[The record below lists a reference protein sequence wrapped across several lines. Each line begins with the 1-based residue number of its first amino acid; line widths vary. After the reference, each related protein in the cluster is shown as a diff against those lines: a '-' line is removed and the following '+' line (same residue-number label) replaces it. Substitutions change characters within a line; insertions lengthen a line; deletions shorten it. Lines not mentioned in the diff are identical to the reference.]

1 VIKTSIAIIVAIVMI
16 GITANSAGI
25 PKTFAAGGLMSLVAN
40 GAQDVY
46 LTQND
51 TTKLQTD
58 ENKLKSDMTQ
68 LQDEEKKNSESDGKT
83 SQSDEEK

>member
-1 VIKTSIAIIVAIVMI
+1 MI

-25 PKTFAAGGLMSLVAN
+25 PKTFAAGGLMSLLAN

-58 ENKLKSDMTQ
+58 ENKLKSDMSK
-68 LQDEEKKNSESDGKT
+68 LQDEEKNSESDGKT

>member
-1 VIKTSIAIIVAIVMI
+1 VIKTSVAIIVAIAMI

-58 ENKLKSDMTQ
+58 ENKLKSDMSKF
-68 LQDEEKKNSESDGKT
+68 QDEEKNSESDGKT

>member
-1 VIKTSIAIIVAIVMI
+1 MI

-58 ENKLKSDMTQ
+58 ENKLKSDMSKF
-68 LQDEEKKNSESDGKT
+68 QDEEKNSESDGKT

>member
-1 VIKTSIAIIVAIVMI
+1 MI

-58 ENKLKSDMTQ
+58 ENKLKSDMSK
-68 LQDEEKKNSESDGKT
+68 LQDEEKNSESDGKT